1 MRNDCNWKSRSSS
14 PNFFSTASERA
25 SRFAPSSSLNRSRRY
40 LFTSSRV
47 TSLRLTVCS
56 IGSFV
61 SWLANCSISSTDWN
75 SSFACSFVSGALG
88 LSFSVCAVGG
98 GVPTGGVGGCCADTG
113 RTAIEIP
120 SATAKPSL
128 LNLFAFSSQPRA
140 LESNATRTS
149 AQPSGCVAII
159 NSVRSFCPD
168 MAASTQSALA
178 PELAIQLSAILRGA
192 AVAVLGDRRFLRITG
207 PDAARWLNGMVTNA
221 IQTLQPG
228 EGNYNFLLNAQG
240 QIQGD
245 CTIYRDPNA
254 AEPAYVLETSRSQI
268 EAIQQ
273 HLDKYI
279 IMDDVELKSVDEY
292 PETVLILGPRAADVL
307 RNISETCGIAEL
319 EPQHLASSGSL
330 QITTPSAAP
339 VPEFEIA
346 TASAA
351 SLLQSLVNAGAS
363 DISAEALEAFRIL
376 SGTPRYGIDIRPR
389 DLPQD
394 TAQAHAFNFSKGCYL
409 GQEIVE

>member
-1 MRNDCNWKSRSSS
+1 
-14 PNFFSTASERA
+14 
-25 SRFAPSSSLNRSRRY
+25 
-40 LFTSSRV
+40 
-47 TSLRLTVCS
+47 
-56 IGSFV
+56 
-61 SWLANCSISSTDWN
+61 
-75 SSFACSFVSGALG
+75 
-88 LSFSVCAVGG
+88 
-98 GVPTGGVGGCCADTG
+98 
-113 RTAIEIP
+113 
-120 SATAKPSL
+120 
-128 LNLFAFSSQPRA
+128 
-140 LESNATRTS
+140 
-149 AQPSGCVAII
+149 
-159 NSVRSFCPD
+159 

-178 PELAIQLSAILRGA
+178 PELATQLSAILHGA
-192 AVAVLGDRRFLRITG
+192 AVAVLGDRGFLRITG

-254 AEPAYVLETSRSQI
+254 AEPAYVLETTRSQI
-268 EAIQQ
+268 DAIQQ

-389 DLPQD
+389 DLPQE
-394 TAQAHAFNFSKGCYL
+394 TAQAHALHFSKGCYL
-409 GQEIVE
+409 GQEIVERIRSRGNVHRTFSGFEFTGQLPSSGTQLIAEGKPVGEITSAATIPLSGRTVQLGLGYIRREALERKLPIEYPGGTAAAVALPYPI